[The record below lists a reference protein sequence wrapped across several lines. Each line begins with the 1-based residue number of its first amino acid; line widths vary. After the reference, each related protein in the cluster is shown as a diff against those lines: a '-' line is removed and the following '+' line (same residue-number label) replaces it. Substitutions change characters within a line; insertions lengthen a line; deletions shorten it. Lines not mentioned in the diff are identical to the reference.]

1 MRRCL
6 FSRPTVTLVR
16 LHTQNL
22 LSSRLR
28 AERIAL
34 LRMTKIATLALHPPF
49 QITMV
54 QSCIRR
60 NQQFTPSPIT
70 QAFSFPKSMR
80 PICQK
85 RLTTS
90 PLTKPL
96 TKLRTTVPIQP
107 PPSAEIQL
115 AQANE
120 HPLMQA
126 IEVCKQSVHT
136 TAKALSTAGHA
147 VAKAAKT
154 TGHAIHTAA
163 TAVKTAWQTF
173 ANFKAIQLII
183 KFFQSTYPLWKK
195 RMRFSYAFYA
205 IVFTLLTS
213 AEVIFLQWGVYS
225 EPTYDK
231 GDEVDQTTKILNSVA
246 GQVTKFVSQIWL
258 EQKYQFLLNF
268 IGIGLIYL
276 ALVFVLNRFWI
287 ATVIFGAAMTAYGV
301 ANSIKMGLRNEP
313 ILPSDLSFVSNG
325 NGGNLLSFIPKD
337 QQALVNG
344 AITVLIW
351 FSCACLLLFVLDGRR
366 RFIHC
371 SWKHPSSN
379 AKNIIG
385 TSSRALAAILSVVL
399 LVSYTWNLNIP
410 GAWSYT
416 LATNLG
422 YKPVPWNT
430 YEDAKS
436 NGPATTFQS
445 LVRVKAMDKP
455 SGYSK
460 KAMEEIAARYTKE
473 ANKIRLC

>member
-1 MRRCL
+1 MPI
-6 FSRPTVTLVR
+6 FSPDRHACAPSYIKLTKQPIAGGTYRPLADNEDSNACAPSTLSGHHSSK
-16 LHTQNL
+16 LYTQK
-22 LSSRLR
+22 S
-28 AERIAL
+28 AIH
-34 LRMTKIATLALHPPF
+34 ATSDNTSVFIPNVDALHLPETADNKSGNGAF
-49 QITMV
+49 GEAGNDNIH
-54 QSCIRR
+54 
-60 NQQFTPSPIT
+60 FTP
-70 QAFSFPKSMR
+70 
-80 PICQK
+80 
-85 RLTTS
+85 L
-90 PLTKPL
+90 
-96 TKLRTTVPIQP
+96 
-107 PPSAEIQL
+107 SAEIQL
-115 AQANE
+115 AQTDE

-126 IEVCKQSVHT
+126 FEVCKQAART
-136 TAKALSTAGHA
+136 TTNALSTAGHA
-147 VAKAAKT
+147 VVKAAKT
-154 TGHAIHTAA
+154 TGHAIHVAA
-163 TAVKTAWQTF
+163 TAVKTAWHTF
-173 ANFKAIQLII
+173 TNFKAVQLII
-183 KFFQSTYPLWKK
+183 KFFRKAYDPWKK

-225 EPTYDK
+225 EPEYAEDS
-231 GDEVDQTTKILNSVA
+231 EVDYTTQILQSVA
-246 GQVTKFVSQIWL
+246 GQTTRFVSQIWL

-325 NGGNLLSFIPKD
+325 NGGSLLSFIPKD

-385 TSSRALAAILSVVL
+385 TSSRALAAILSIVL

-455 SGYSK
+455 SEYSK
-460 KAMEEIAARYTKE
+460 KNYGKDSRSLY
-473 ANKIRLC
+473 